1 MENLNIRGERS
12 EFFTPHVNMD
22 AETGKCEISGES
34 YLEYT
39 GEFYDQIISW
49 LNQFITE
56 VNRPLVMN
64 FRLTYFNTSSFK
76 AILNLLNYI
85 KKYEKQG
92 GNVLVNWYYP
102 EDDYDMLREAED
114 LSEGSGLNNMI
125 LIPYSLDD

>member
-12 EFFTPHVNMD
+12 EFFTPNVNLD
-22 AETGKCEISGES
+22 AETGNCEISGES

-49 LNQFITE
+49 LTQFITE
-56 VNRPLVMN
+56 MNRPVIMN

-76 AILNLLNYI
+76 AILNLLNFI

-92 GNVLVNWYYP
+92 GAVEVNWYYP

-114 LSEGSGLNNMI
+114 LAEGSGLSQMD
-125 LIPYSLDD
+125 LIPYSLDE